1 MFETEKITCQLSG
14 SDKSERTVVTFEEEN
29 ATQDLTQADITEKL
43 SENPTAILY
52 QTNSLEPV
60 PLRTKGNTF
69 ITGFATDIGTK
80 KDVNQDNCYIGIK
93 TTRNQKACL
102 MVMCDGVG
110 GLSEGE
116 IASRSVTSMFDK
128 WFNDKES
135 DIIFNNYEA
144 LKQKWSEMIRE
155 INQGLLDYGRRKQIQ
170 LGTTLTAVLIFDGMY
185 YAVHIG
191 DSRFYIIS
199 DKVDQISEDQ
209 TVNGTHMLLQCVGA
223 TLNPIPAFYSGEVI
237 PDSTVLLCSDGFVHK
252 LEEREMLNT
261 LNSRICNSEKAIK
274 EHLTEL
280 IKLDISRGEK
290 DNITALLSR
299 VQTKKRMWEKLR

>member
-1 MFETEKITCQLSG
+1 MSETGKETCQLSG
-14 SDKSERTVVTFEEEN
+14 SGKWEQTIATSEEEN
-29 ATQDLTQADITEKL
+29 VTQDLTQADRTEKL
-43 SENPTAILY
+43 SEITTALLY
-52 QTNSLEPV
+52 QPDPSVPV
-60 PLRTKGNTF
+60 PLRTKGNSF
-69 ITGFATDIGTK
+69 ITGFATDIGTVK
-80 KDVNQDNCYIGIK
+80 NVNQDSCYIGTK
-93 TTRNQKACL
+93 TARDQKACL

-116 IASRSVTSMFDK
+116 IASRSVISVFEK
-128 WFNDKES
+128 WFNDQGS
-135 DIIFNNYEA
+135 DNIFNNFAA
-144 LKQKWSEMIRE
+144 LKLKWAEMIRE
-155 INQGLLDYGRRKQIQ
+155 INQGLMDYGRRKQIQ
-170 LGTTLTAVLIFDGMY
+170 LGTTLTAALMYDGRY

-199 DKVDQISEDQ
+199 DEVMQISEDQ
-209 TVNGTHMLLQCVGA
+209 TVNGSHVLLQCIGV
-223 TLNPIPAFYSGEVI
+223 TPNPVPAYYTGEVI

-252 LEEREMLNT
+252 LEESEMLKN
-261 LNSRICNSEKAIK
+261 LSGRKCNSEKAIK